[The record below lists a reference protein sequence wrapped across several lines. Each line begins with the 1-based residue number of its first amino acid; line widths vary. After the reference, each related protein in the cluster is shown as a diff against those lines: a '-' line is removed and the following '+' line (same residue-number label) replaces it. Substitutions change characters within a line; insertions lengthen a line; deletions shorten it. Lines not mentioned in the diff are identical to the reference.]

1 MLFWTL
7 QITIISIILIFLVH
21 YIIVFLTSNLTVP
34 KVKDLV
40 NMPTQ
45 KYETMLNALSG
56 NSLHYKSNNQD
67 VINTSDIESMSYVE
81 SLLPSKPDVK
91 SMKNELKSFLKS
103 KLKTE
108 DKPDQSGTSI
118 QALDALTAFGG
129 GSGGASFSSY

>member
-45 KYETMLNALSG
+45 KYEIMLDALSG
-56 NSLHYKSNNQD
+56 NSVQYGSIIPETTN
-67 VINTSDIESMSYVE
+67 ISDIESMSYVE
-81 SLLPSKPDVK
+81 SLLPSNPDVK
-91 SMKNELKSFLKS
+91 TMKNELKSFLKS
-103 KLKTE
+103 KLKTD
-108 DKPDQSGTSI
+108 DKPEQPGTSI
-118 QALDALTAFGG
+118 RALNAISSIGG
-129 GSGGASFSSY
+129 GGASFSSY

>member
-45 KYETMLNALSG
+45 KYETMLSALSG
-56 NSLHYKSNNQD
+56 KSVPYGSITPETTN
-67 VINTSDIESMSYVE
+67 ISDIESISYVE

-91 SMKNELKSFLKS
+91 TMKNELKSFLKN
-103 KLKTE
+103 KLKT
-108 DKPDQSGTSI
+108 DVNPDQPGTSI
-118 QALDALTAFGG
+118 RALDAISSFGG
-129 GSGGASFSSY
+129 SASFSSY